1 MMPKLNQVDE
11 EDQPQRSSVMEVNA
25 EEQMSFKCQ
34 EPEKMVDIKSMRNQK
49 KLIVEDDDSSDDT
62 PDEEAFKDSLEAEV
76 FGGGLIPKAFQL
88 KGPRKGRSDRSVGRG
103 GRNECFRKR
112 LEDSQVISGVNYLL
126 DSKNDTLA
134 EFIKPNFNAMFKPKA
149 MKRRLKMEDLE
160 EDADDE
166 LFKVHGIKRATEDEI
181 RKSDRLQMKKI
192 KEAGGECEHFENDTK
207 FVVKLEVIETDN
219 ETI

>member
-1 MMPKLNQVDE
+1 
-11 EDQPQRSSVMEVNA
+11 
-25 EEQMSFKCQ
+25 
-34 EPEKMVDIKSMRNQK
+34 MVDIKSMCNQK

-62 PDEEAFKDSLEAEV
+62 PDEEAFKDSLEAEG

-134 EFIKPNFNAMFKPKA
+134 ESIK
-149 MKRRLKMEDLE
+149 
-160 EDADDE
+160 
-166 LFKVHGIKRATEDEI
+166 
-181 RKSDRLQMKKI
+181 
-192 KEAGGECEHFENDTK
+192 
-207 FVVKLEVIETDN
+207 
-219 ETI
+219 